1 MGQGVKANKSRGG
14 YSKAMPSD
22 LRLAREARE
31 AAEADPAVEAKRRE
45 ERMLASLVGARED
58 FEWIAARK
66 GWTLLGFDTCFDWW
80 SAHVRPVADGLGLRP
95 EPEFAKRVIALVEQ
109 EQAALPSRQRSSKKE
124 LAELVGASEWAARG
138 RKETRQRRS
147 AAGSDLDSAPP
158 VIDSTFTEDTA
169 LSRLSDALAANGP
182 TDDLDTEAGRANRGA
197 ILDAV
202 EAAMADGGTEE
213 AYSAHFAAVEDALRQ
228 AGFVAE
234 QVDRVI
240 GKYRPDA
247 VSVPISVP
255 VVEGLRAAIEETAV
269 RLAGFTPCE
278 KCRQPVKPTDVQG
291 GHLRC
296 RVCDPSSLHR
306 AVVVDDEFTDDCVEC
321 ISQAAAAERAAAN
334 ETAADAGDPS
344 TTSVPAA
351 GSGDGS
357 SLVAGPGLPQTA
369 AEPVG
374 TGLGSGELEE
384 RIEEQAAEPAAC
396 EACGG
401 LIDADEA
408 HSGNARCEDCDSD
421 GDHIR
426 VLMPDETWGPCRVC
440 HPEERIGELPRTV
453 LVHHADGGAAERAEL
468 QAYSDDGR
476 TAKVVYEASDTGVWI
491 LVTKIEEIAEDSPAA
506 DLIEPSHAG
515 VPAVGVE
522 DSPTSREGD
531 RSETDFPVVLG
542 PDHPVAT
549 AVLPGIDHHTS
560 AGVSDS
566 GVAPESGTPTEG
578 GIGADHSVEPVLEGG
593 GLAPDPSSSSN
604 PDHWAIDDGWS
615 AVYDAFD
622 GSDRRHLIV
631 FFDNID
637 ALCDRLDVD
646 VVGPLLT
653 EEEMVHIHKAGDRLA
668 QIAELLEHWR
678 TKQ

>member
-1 MGQGVKANKSRGG
+1 MAAKSAG
-14 YSKAMPSD
+14 YRKPTGAEQ
-22 LRLAREARE
+22 RAIREQLAQ
-31 AAEADPAVEAKRRE
+31 AAVDPAVEAHSKEQSFLR
-45 ERMLASLVGARED
+45 
-58 FEWIAARK
+58 AAQTAQDDLI
-66 GWTLLGFDTCFDWW
+66 WLINNEAWSALGFDTFADWW
-80 SAHVRPVADGLGLRP
+80 DARVSPVLDELPMLRP
-95 EPEFAKRVIALVEQ
+95 TREVAQLVIDRVRAEDEARPKSQRRTSKQL
-109 EQAALPSRQRSSKKE
+109 AAMVGLSAPTVRRSSSRS
-124 LAELVGASEWAARG
+124 LPRSGDAE
-138 RKETRQRRS
+138 
-147 AAGSDLDSAPP
+147 SDLEETPP
-158 VIDSTFTEDTA
+158 VIDVEPTNVTDEPTTEPAPADVPDAMTQA
-169 LSRLSDALAANGP
+169 ITEVTGSVGAGVTMPPARPAESPCSDAPDRAHCAR
-182 TDDLDTEAGRANRGA
+182 AGCG
-197 ILDAV
+197 V
-202 EAAMADGGTEE
+202 ELSGNDQN
-213 AYSAHFAAVEDALRQ
+213 S
-228 AGFVAE
+228 
-234 QVDRVI
+234 
-240 GKYRPDA
+240 
-247 VSVPISVP
+247 
-255 VVEGLRAAIEETAV
+255 
-269 RLAGFTPCE
+269 
-278 KCRQPVKPTDVQG
+278 

-296 RVCDPSSLHR
+296 LSCDPSTLHK
-306 AVVVDDEFTDDCVEC
+306 AVGIGVEEGHGECDECAIQARIAERTSAAVTAGNTEDASPALGEPDVDE
-321 ISQAAAAERAAAN
+321 QAAS
-334 ETAADAGDPS
+334 TSGTPS
-344 TTSVPAA
+344 S
-351 GSGDGS
+351 GS
-357 SLVAGPGLPQTA
+357 
-369 AEPVG
+369 EPVG